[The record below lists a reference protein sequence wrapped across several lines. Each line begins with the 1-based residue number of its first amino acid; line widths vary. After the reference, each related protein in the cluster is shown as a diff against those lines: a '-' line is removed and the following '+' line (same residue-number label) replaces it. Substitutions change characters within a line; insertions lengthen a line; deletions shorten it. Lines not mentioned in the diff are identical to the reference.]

1 MKEVMTQIVISTQK
15 SHLHI
20 QVFDEKSDKQD
31 GQDGRSEGS
40 EHLTGPLDHQT

>member
-1 MKEVMTQIVISTQK
+1 MEVNILKNHRFTRK

-40 EHLTGPLDHQT
+40 EHLTGPLDH